1 MTTEQE
7 ATTSPEAA
15 PEDVQTPQPEQE
27 IADLKDKLL
36 RALADVENTRRQ
48 KEREV
53 DDARRYAVTRFARDL
68 LDVADNLG
76 RALAVPAAAA
86 EENPAL
92 TNLLT
97 GVEMTERSL
106 QGVLERHQVKRID
119 PQIGEKLDPNRH
131 QAMFEVPRPDG
142 APGTIAEVVQAG
154 YLIADRL
161 LRPAMVGVVAR
172 RAEAASEAPPA
183 SEPGSSPGSSV
194 DTRA

>member
-1 MTTEQE
+1 MTTEHDQ
-7 ATTSPEAA
+7 TQPEAVNEA
-15 PEDVQTPQPEQE
+15 VEAVQVDGPEQE
-27 IADLKDKLL
+27 VADLKDKLL

-53 DDARRYAVTRFARDL
+53 DEARRYAVTRFARDL
-68 LDVADNLG
+68 LDVADNLR
-76 RALAVPAAAA
+76 RALAVPAATA

-92 TNLLT
+92 KNLLT

-106 QGVLERHQVKRID
+106 LSAFERHQIKRIE
-119 PQIGEKLDPNRH
+119 PAVGEKLDPNRH
-131 QAMFEVPRPDG
+131 QAMFEVPRADA

-161 LRPAMVGVVAR
+161 LRPAMVGVAAR
-172 RAEAASEAPPA
+172 PAEAVPETPAPG
-183 SEPGSSPGSSV
+183 EPGQTV

>member
-7 ATTSPEAA
+7 ATTNPETEAA
-15 PEDVQTPQPEQE
+15 VEEVQTPQPEQE

-53 DDARRYAVTRFARDL
+53 DEARRYAVTRFARDL
-68 LDVADNLG
+68 LDVADNLR
-76 RALAVPAAAA
+76 RALSVPAAAA
-86 EENPAL
+86 DENPAL
-92 TNLLT
+92 KNLLT

-106 QGVLERHQVKRID
+106 QGVLERHQVKRIE

-142 APGTIAEVVQAG
+142 VPGTIAEVVQAG
-154 YLIADRL
+154 YLIAYRL

-172 RAEAASEAPPA
+172 PAEAASEAPPA
-183 SEPGSSPGSSV
+183 SEPGHGV

>member
-7 ATTSPEAA
+7 ATTNPEAEA
-15 PEDVQTPQPEQE
+15 KVEETQVLQPEQE

-36 RALADVENTRRQ
+36 RALADAENTRRQ

-53 DDARRYAVTRFARDL
+53 DEARRYAVTRFARDL
-68 LDVADNLG
+68 LDVADNLR
-76 RALAVPAAAA
+76 RALSVPASAA

-92 TNLLT
+92 KNLLT
-97 GVEMTERSL
+97 GVDMTERSL
-106 QGVLERHQVKRID
+106 QSVLERHQIKRIE

-131 QAMFEVPRPDG
+131 QAMFEVPRTDV
-142 APGTIAEVVQAG
+142 APGTIAEVMQSG

-161 LRPAMVGVVAR
+161 LRPAMVGVAAR
-172 RAEAASEAPPA
+172 PAEAADEAA
-183 SEPGSSPGSSV
+183 SPGEPGSSV

>member
-7 ATTSPEAA
+7 ATTNPETEAA
-15 PEDVQTPQPEQE
+15 VEEVQTPQPEQE

-53 DDARRYAVTRFARDL
+53 DEARRCAVTRFARDL
-68 LDVADNLG
+68 LDVADNLR
-76 RALAVPAAAA
+76 RALSVPAAAA
-86 EENPAL
+86 DENPAL
-92 TNLLT
+92 KNLLT

-106 QGVLERHQVKRID
+106 QGVLERHQVKRIE

-142 APGTIAEVVQAG
+142 VPGTIAEVVQAG

-172 RAEAASEAPPA
+172 PAEAASEAPPA
-183 SEPGSSPGSSV
+183 SEPGHGV

>member
-7 ATTSPEAA
+7 ATTNPETEAA
-15 PEDVQTPQPEQE
+15 VEEVQTPQPEQE

-53 DDARRYAVTRFARDL
+53 DEARRYAVTRFARDL
-68 LDVADNLG
+68 LDVADNLR
-76 RALAVPAAAA
+76 RALSVPAAAA
-86 EENPAL
+86 DENPAL
-92 TNLLT
+92 KNLLT

-106 QGVLERHQVKRID
+106 QGVLERHQVKRIE

-142 APGTIAEVVQAG
+142 VPGTIAEVVQAG

-172 RAEAASEAPPA
+172 PAEAASEAPPA
-183 SEPGSSPGSSV
+183 SEPGHGV

>member
-1 MTTEQE
+1 MTTEQ
-7 ATTSPEAA
+7 AANPNPDAEAA
-15 PEDVQTPQPEQE
+15 VEEIQATDLEQE
-27 IADLKDKLL
+27 VADLKDKLL
-36 RALADVENTRRQ
+36 RALADVENMRRQ

-53 DDARRYAVTRFARDL
+53 EDARRYGVTRLARDL

-92 TNLLT
+92 KNLLT

-106 QGVLERHQVKRID
+106 QGVLERHQVKRIE
-119 PQIGEKLDPNRH
+119 PKVGEKLDPNRH
-131 QAMFEVPRPDG
+131 QAMFEVPRADLP
-142 APGTIAEVVQAG
+142 PGTIAEVVQSG

-161 LRPAMVGVVAR
+161 LRPAMVGVAAR
-172 RAEAASEAPPA
+172 PAEAAEQAP
-183 SEPGSSPGSSV
+183 SGEPGSSV

>member
-7 ATTSPEAA
+7 ATTNPEAEA
-15 PEDVQTPQPEQE
+15 AVEEVQTPQPEQE

-53 DDARRYAVTRFARDL
+53 DEARRYAVTRFARDL
-68 LDVADNLG
+68 LDVADNLR

-92 TNLLT
+92 KNLLT

-106 QGVLERHQVKRID
+106 QGVLERHQVKRIE
-119 PQIGEKLDPNRH
+119 PQLGEKLDPNRH

-142 APGTIAEVVQAG
+142 VPGTIAEVVQAG

-172 RAEAASEAPPA
+172 PAEAASEAPPA
-183 SEPGSSPGSSV
+183 SEPGHGV

>member
-7 ATTSPEAA
+7 ATTNPEAETA
-15 PEDVQTPQPEQE
+15 VDEATIVQPEQE

-53 DDARRYAVTRFARDL
+53 DEARRYAVTKFARDL
-68 LDVADNLG
+68 LDVADNLR
-76 RALAVPAAAA
+76 RALTVPAAAA

-92 TNLLT
+92 KNLLT

-106 QGVLERHQVKRID
+106 QGVLERHQIKRIE

-131 QAMFEVPRPDG
+131 QAMFEVPRPD
-142 APGTIAEVVQAG
+142 ATPGTIAEVVQAG

-172 RAEAASEAPPA
+172 PAEAANDAPVTGE
-183 SEPGSSPGSSV
+183 SGSSV

>member
-1 MTTEQE
+1 MTTEQDQNQPDGVTDEVE
-7 ATTSPEAA
+7 ATQGPG
-15 PEDVQTPQPEQE
+15 PEQE

-53 DDARRYAVTRFARDL
+53 DEARRYALTRFARDL
-68 LDVADNLG
+68 LDVADNLR

-86 EENPAL
+86 ENNPAL
-92 TNLLT
+92 KNLLT

-106 QGVLERHQVKRID
+106 LSAFERHQIKRIE
-119 PQIGEKLDPNRH
+119 PAIGDKLDPNRH
-131 QAMFEVPRPDG
+131 QAMFEVPRTDA

-161 LRPAMVGVVAR
+161 LRPAMVGVAAR
-172 RAEAASEAPPA
+172 PAESVPETPAPG
-183 SEPGSSPGSSV
+183 ELGQTV

>member
-1 MTTEQE
+1 MTTEHDQ
-7 ATTSPEAA
+7 TQPEAVNEA
-15 PEDVQTPQPEQE
+15 VEAVQVDGPEQE
-27 IADLKDKLL
+27 VADLKDKLL

-53 DDARRYAVTRFARDL
+53 DEARRYAVTRFARDL
-68 LDVADNLG
+68 LDVADNLR

-92 TNLLT
+92 KSLLT

-106 QGVLERHQVKRID
+106 LSAFERHQIKRIE
-119 PQIGEKLDPNRH
+119 PAVGEKLDPNRH
-131 QAMFEVPRPDG
+131 QAMFEVPRADA

-161 LRPAMVGVVAR
+161 LRPAMVGVAAR
-172 RAEAASEAPPA
+172 PAEAVPETPAPG
-183 SEPGSSPGSSV
+183 EPSQTV

>member
-7 ATTSPEAA
+7 ATTNPEAEA
-15 PEDVQTPQPEQE
+15 AVEEAQTPQPEQE

-53 DDARRYAVTRFARDL
+53 DEARRYAVTRFARDL
-68 LDVADNLG
+68 LDVADNLR

-86 EENPAL
+86 DENPAL
-92 TNLLT
+92 KNLLT

-106 QGVLERHQVKRID
+106 QGVLERHQVKRIE
-119 PQIGEKLDPNRH
+119 PQLGEKLDPNRH
-131 QAMFEVPRPDG
+131 QAMFEVPKPDG
-142 APGTIAEVVQAG
+142 VPGTIAEVVQAG

-172 RAEAASEAPPA
+172 PAEAASEAPPA
-183 SEPGSSPGSSV
+183 SEPGQGV